1 MEKKQP
7 TKEEVRE
14 EVRAIVHLINE
25 REDVSQMAG
34 LVYDRVI
41 RMKDENEKEQVKI
54 STSQIMALQMYLL
67 STNQIQ
73 LDPFVI

>member
-54 STSQIMALQMYLL
+54 STTQIMALQMYLL